1 MLFFPSIAIT
11 LGDYDYDIL
20 LVSFV
25 VYEYVYAANL
35 LLNVSIFIVSGILA
49 VLAQSTDSD
58 HKAKYTVSIAILASV
73 SIFWQSLMKQL
84 DYGGRA
90 SLHDSAANSLTKILK
105 LATLRSREQQIND
118 LDDTLDD
125 RKKKKAAEL
134 PDGLDHVDGS
144 VPTSADA
151 MSQKDND
158 TGSAASHQD
167 QEVHVVDGEDHF
179 VLSKQFEQ
187 GGSYIMQMI
196 WILSSLLTLLF

>member
-1 MLFFPSIAIT
+1 MPL
-11 LGDYDYDIL
+11 YH
-20 LVSFV
+20 
-25 VYEYVYAANL
+25 
-35 LLNVSIFIVSGILA
+35 IVSGILA
-49 VLAQSTDSD
+49 VLAQSKDSD
-58 HKAKYTVSIAILASV
+58 HKAVYSVSIAILASV

-125 RKKKKAAEL
+125 RKKKKAEL
-134 PDGLDHVDGS
+134 PDGLDHNVD
-144 VPTSADA
+144 VAISADVTN
-151 MSQKDND
+151 QKDNEA
-158 TGSAASHQD
+158 GSAAPQD

-187 GGSYIMQMI
+187 GESYI
-196 WILSSLLTLLF
+196 LCR

>member
-1 MLFFPSIAIT
+1 
-11 LGDYDYDIL
+11 
-20 LVSFV
+20 
-25 VYEYVYAANL
+25 
-35 LLNVSIFIVSGILA
+35 LA
-49 VLAQSTDSD
+49 VLAQSTNSD

-90 SLHDSAANSLTKILK
+90 SLHDSAANALTKILK
-105 LATLRSREQQIND
+105 NATLRSREQQIND

-125 RKKKKAAEL
+125 RKKKKAEL
-134 PDGLDHVDGS
+134 PDGLDHVKEA
-144 VPTSADA
+144 TSADA
-151 MSQKDND
+151 MNQKDNE
-158 TGSAASHQD
+158 TGSTTPHQD

-196 WILSSLLTLLF
+196 

>member
-1 MLFFPSIAIT
+1 
-11 LGDYDYDIL
+11 
-20 LVSFV
+20 
-25 VYEYVYAANL
+25 
-35 LLNVSIFIVSGILA
+35 LA
-49 VLAQSTDSD
+49 VLAQSTNSD

-73 SIFWQSLMKQL
+73 SIFWRSLMKQL

-125 RKKKKAAEL
+125 RKKKKAEL
-134 PDGLDHVDGS
+134 PDGLDHVDEA
-144 VPTSADA
+144 ADA

-158 TGSAASHQD
+158 TGSAAPHQD

-187 GGSYIMQMI
+187 GRSYIKEE
-196 WILSSLLTLLF
+196 

>member
-1 MLFFPSIAIT
+1 MPTYFSMPL
-11 LGDYDYDIL
+11 YH
-20 LVSFV
+20 
-25 VYEYVYAANL
+25 
-35 LLNVSIFIVSGILA
+35 IVSGILA
-49 VLAQSTDSD
+49 VLAQSKDSD
-58 HKAKYTVSIAILASV
+58 HKAVYSVSIAILASV

-158 TGSAASHQD
+158 TGSAAPHQD

-187 GGSYIMQMI
+187 GGSYIMQKI
-196 WILSSLLTLLF
+196 

>member
-1 MLFFPSIAIT
+1 MPTYFSMPL
-11 LGDYDYDIL
+11 YH
-20 LVSFV
+20 
-25 VYEYVYAANL
+25 
-35 LLNVSIFIVSGILA
+35 IVSGILA

-58 HKAKYTVSIAILASV
+58 QKAQYTVSIAILASV

-125 RKKKKAAEL
+125 RKKKKAEQL
-134 PDGLDHVDGS
+134 PDGLDHVDEA
-144 VPTSADA
+144 ADVTN
-151 MSQKDND
+151 QKDND
-158 TGSAASHQD
+158 TGSNAPHQD

-187 GGSYIMQMI
+187 GGSYIMQVI
-196 WILSSLLTLLF
+196 